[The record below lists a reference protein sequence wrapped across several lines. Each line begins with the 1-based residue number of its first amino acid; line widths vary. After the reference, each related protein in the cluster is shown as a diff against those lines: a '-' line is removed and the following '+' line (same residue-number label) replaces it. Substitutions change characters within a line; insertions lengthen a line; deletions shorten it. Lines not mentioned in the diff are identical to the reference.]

1 MTGHYY
7 EVKQT
12 LLIILPLDTFSLNA
26 DNPTK
31 MEPDPHQAHLQHFQ
45 LLHKERQRKKK
56 EQRNRVHQQHVQQRQ
71 EQLRHQ
77 QRYHLR
83 LQQQQQQVVPQ
94 QQQQPQQAVPQ
105 LPILEQ
111 LQPQPYATP
120 PNEVEEEEKVL
131 HPKPTKTV
139 KQAIRA
145 EDNVVL
151 DSTQTPDKVGQF
163 EANASSRKI
172 CYTTTPA
179 AEGDVADRLS
189 LMIVA
194 QASSTAPNLDS
205 RAASTSAAAS
215 GISQTVQ
222 PTSVSEVVAKSSSSS
237 SEDTFVSISSPTTT
251 PVPSPEQSTSS
262 STSTSDFAGFP
273 DIELPPDSTPTKSFP
288 PVTPKGPNRRE
299 AIKNKKAKL
308 RQGFGAL
315 ATTVIRGKPSTAA
328 AAAAAQPQVLQRQKV
343 TPQSQYHH
351 HFRQGRSHTPAVF
364 QIHAPYA
371 QTLVFLPACLLKN
384 DKNSSILLIA
394 PGGQPTLRPF
404 NLRHLLQGPTLDR
417 EACPKASGVLI
428 QTFSS
433 QTTNRYG

>member
-1 MTGHYY
+1 MTGHHY

-26 DNPTK
+26 DHPTK

-77 QRYHLR
+77 QRYQLR
-83 LQQQQQQVVPQ
+83 LQQQQQQAVPQ

-120 PNEVEEEEKVL
+120 PNEVEGEEAVL
-131 HPKPTKTV
+131 HPKPTKPV
-139 KQAIRA
+139 KQVNRA
-145 EDNVVL
+145 EDPVVL
-151 DSTQTPDKVGQF
+151 YSTQTPDKVGQF

-189 LMIVA
+189 LMIVEH
-194 QASSTAPNLDS
+194 ASSTAPNLDS
-205 RAASTSAAAS
+205 RAASTSTAVS

-237 SEDTFVSISSPTTT
+237 SEDTFVSISSPTIT
-251 PVPSPEQSTSS
+251 PVPSPEPSTSS
-262 STSTSDFAGFP
+262 STSTSDFGGFP

-288 PVTPKGPNRRE
+288 PATPKGPNRRE
-299 AIKNKKAKL
+299 AIKNKKTKL
-308 RQGFGAL
+308 REGFGAL
-315 ATTVIRGKPSTAA
+315 ATTIIRGKPSTAA
-328 AAAAAQPQVLQRQKV
+328 AAAAAQPQVPTTSRSYPPEPIPPPLPPRPQPHTGRIPDSCPICTDSSVFTRLSPQEQQKLQHSPNCSWWTTNPEAIQ
-343 TPQSQYHH
+343 PQAPASRPNT
-351 HFRQGRSHTPAVF
+351 RQGGVPKGKWGPHSNKFKP
-364 QIHAPYA
+364 
-371 QTLVFLPACLLKN
+371 N
-384 DKNSSILLIA
+384 D
-394 PGGQPTLRPF
+394 
-404 NLRHLLQGPTLDR
+404 
-417 EACPKASGVLI
+417 
-428 QTFSS
+428 
-433 QTTNRYG
+433 